1 MAKPFS
7 LKMYFSFYK
16 ELLSLNFESS
26 TVLVTGKTETN
37 QTEKL
42 SAVMKFTLYQKTRDK
57 LVNKYINNSF
67 N

>member
-42 SAVMKFTLYQKTRDK
+42 SAVMKFTLY
-57 LVNKYINNSF
+57 
-67 N
+67 